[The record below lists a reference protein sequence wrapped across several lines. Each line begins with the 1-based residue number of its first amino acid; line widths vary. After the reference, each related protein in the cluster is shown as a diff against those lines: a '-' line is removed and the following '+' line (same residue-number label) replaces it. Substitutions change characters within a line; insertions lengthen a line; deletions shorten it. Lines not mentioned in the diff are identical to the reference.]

1 MSTLA
6 VEETQIPLAADDF
19 NALEQRVLRLVDLV
33 KSERE
38 ARTAAAARIHSLEA
52 TVKSLEDS
60 GLNAEQR
67 VITLEQQ
74 LQEANQK
81 IAHLTA
87 QSAQAASN
95 VESLEREREAV
106 RARVEKLLKHLEE
119 IPA

>member
-1 MSTLA
+1 MSSLA

-19 NALEQRVLRLVDLV
+19 NALEQRVLRMVELV

-38 ARTAAAARIHSLEA
+38 ARAVAEARLHSLEA

-60 GLNAEQR
+60 GLSAEQR
-67 VITLEQQ
+67 VITLEER
-74 LQEANQK
+74 LNEANQK
-81 IAHLTA
+81 IAQLTA
-87 QSAQAASN
+87 QSTQASSA